1 LNMDIKEEASY
12 GEIEAAEWI
21 RTHEPANLVIMARDQ
36 DMFFHYT
43 GDRRVVW
50 FPPISDPN
58 VLMDGIRKHHV
69 GVIVVVNPPLR
80 YWLPTEDVCFQS
92 LARAYGSA
100 FRLTHQDPNY
110 QVYEVVPP
118 LDGTPNASQ
127 Q

>member
-1 LNMDIKEEASY
+1 MSPNLKQQASY
-12 GEIEAAEWI
+12 GEIEAADWI
-21 RTHEPANLVIMARDQ
+21 RSHEPSNQVIMARDQ

-43 GDRRVVW
+43 GRRVVW
-50 FPPISDPN
+50 FPPISDPT
-58 VLMDGIRKHHV
+58 VLMDGIRRHNV

-92 LARAYGSA
+92 LVRAYGSA
-100 FRLTHQDPNY
+100 FHLSHQDPNY

-118 LDGTPNASQ
+118 PDGNPNASQ